1 VGDIDVD
8 YCWSGRVAITID
20 HVPHLHEPAPGL
32 HAMLGFNGRG
42 VAMATACGKMLAE
55 RLRGAAPNDL
65 PLPTTPL
72 KPIAFHRLRNVALT
86 GAIAWKG
93 LLDRWEARAS

>member
-1 VGDIDVD
+1 
-8 YCWSGRVAITID
+8 
-20 HVPHLHEPAPGL
+20 
-32 HAMLGFNGRG
+32 MLGFNGRG

-55 RLRGAAPNDL
+55 RLRGSAPNDL

-93 LLDRWEARAS
+93 LLDRWGVRRFFYGDKIFNFVVKNEILLKTKESEDN